1 MEVTCMVR
9 GLSLPTA
16 RKIAYTNAMVTQ
28 KCFSR
33 NAVTVAA
40 SIHGEKL
47 VESFS
52 TLCIVIIGNLTKK
65 PKYKSDNLFDCQ
77 RK

>member
-40 SIHGEKL
+40 SVHGESWWSL
-47 VESFS
+47 FQSFA
-52 TLCIVIIGNLTKK
+52 L
-65 PKYKSDNLFDCQ
+65 
-77 RK
+77 